1 MLFACLD
8 GGTGRHWFN
17 GVAEPCYTTRTVRWI
32 MKFVGCVFW
41 VAARLIQYALH
52 SSLEAFETKMEISSG
67 SIILERQVQLEGN
80 GSEE

>member
-1 MLFACLD
+1 
-8 GGTGRHWFN
+8 
-17 GVAEPCYTTRTVRWI
+17 

-52 SSLEAFETKMEISSG
+52 SSLEACETKMEISSG